1 MNILENI
8 SAFQN
13 LIYIAAS
20 ILFITGIK
28 MLGKEDT
35 AVKGNLLSALAMFI
49 AVLITFLDPDVQVNP
64 FLNIFNILS
73 VTKNPPTTLTVAQI
87 KAAKPR

>member
-35 AVKGNLLSALAMFI
+35 AVKGNLLSASAMLI
-49 AVLITFLDPDVQVNP
+49 AVVITFLGPDVQVDP
-64 FLNIFNILS
+64 YLILAGIGVGAVVGS
-73 VTKNPPTTLTVAQI
+73 LIAVSYTHLTLPTT
-87 KAAKPR
+87 